1 MFRSSLICLCTAAVL
16 PSAAFAQAQAQPQA
30 PAHHSGMEPQ
40 VVDGIAAVVKLYDE
54 KGNTSG
60 DVITYSQ
67 VRALVAPREKLLHQT
82 LTGDALVK
90 AVKEAREAALKDLID
105 RQLIIQA
112 FKKDNFQIPDH
123 YVNQRMQEII
133 QENFGGDRNTFIKTL
148 EAQNYT
154 MGEFKKLESERMI
167 VQAMRSKN
175 VKREQI
181 VSPAK
186 IEEYYHQHRDEFT
199 AKEQIKLRMI
209 MIPSHSSDSTSST
222 QRAMAEEILSKL
234 ANGGE
239 FDRIAQIYSEDS
251 SRDLGGD
258 WGWIERKT
266 LAPPLEK
273 VAFNLPVG
281 KMSNIIEY
289 SGNFYIL
296 KVEDKKGGTTRSLAE
311 SREEIEKKI
320 LQQQAQE
327 LQERW
332 IASLREKAFIRTF

>member
-1 MFRSSLICLCTAAVL
+1 MSRTILILV
-16 PSAAFAQAQAQPQA
+16 SAAAILPLSMFGQARQQPPTQ
-30 PAHHSGMEPQ
+30 PQ
-40 VVDGIAAVVKLYDE
+40 VVDGIAAVVSLPDPTGKAQ
-54 KGNTSG
+54 TTT

-67 VRALVAPREKLLHQT
+67 VRALVAPREKLLHAQ

-112 FKKDNFQIPDH
+112 FKKENYQIPDH
-123 YVNQRMQEII
+123 FVDMRMHEII
-133 QENFGGDRNTFIKTL
+133 QESFGGDRNTFIKTL

-154 MGEFKKLESERMI
+154 LGEFKKQESERMI

-175 VKREQI
+175 VPKKQI
-181 VSPAK
+181 VSPIK
-186 IEEYYHQHRDEFT
+186 IEEYYRDHHDEFT

-209 MIPSHSSDSTSST
+209 MIPAHSSDSTSST
-222 QRAMAEEILSKL
+222 QRAMAEEILGKL

-273 VAFNLPVG
+273 VAFNLPAG
-281 KMSNIIEY
+281 KISNIVEY

-296 KVEDKKGGTTRSLAE
+296 KVEEKKGGTTRSLAE
-311 SREEIEKKI
+311 ARDEIEKKI
-320 LQQQAQE
+320 LQLQAQE

-332 IASLREKAFIRTF
+332 IASLRSKAFIRTF